1 MSAATLDCVT
11 HLGYQGRDIYLVGT
25 AHVSQRSVDDVGRI
39 IQEIQPD
46 TVCVEL
52 DAARHQALVDP
63 QRWRSLDIFQVIRER
78 RLTFL
83 LTSLVLSSYQ
93 RRLGAKLGVRP
104 GAEMLAAIEQAH
116 RVGAELVLADRDM
129 QATLRRTWA
138 ALSLL
143 DCVSLIGTLAG
154 SLFAKGEITE
164 EQVEALKDRDT
175 ISELVREFA
184 EVMPRLQR
192 PLIDERDRYLM
203 SSVREA
209 RGQRVVAV
217 VGAGHVG
224 GMVSYLHAEVDRKA
238 LSAIPPPTW
247 LRRFAPWFL
256 PVIFLLALWRAY
268 DGGGQ
273 DAVLGVLGGWVVAN
287 AACAAVFALLARAHP
302 LTALAAALATPLLVL
317 VPGTGG
323 GIAAAYVEAW
333 LRRPTLTDCEG
344 LSRVSSLADWKQN
357 RFTRVLTVSFVTT
370 LGCVIGAVAGVLWML
385 LAA

>member
-11 HLGYQGRDIYLVGT
+11 RLEYRGRDIYLVGT
-25 AHVSQRSVDDVGRI
+25 AHVSQRSVDDVGRV
-39 IQEIQPD
+39 IQEIRPD

-104 GAEMLAAIEQAH
+104 GAEMLAAIEQA
-116 RVGAELVLADRDM
+116 RGIGAELVLADRDM

-143 DCVSLIGTLAG
+143 DCVSLIGTLVG

-192 PLIDERDRYLM
+192 PLIDERDRFLM

-209 RGQRVVAV
+209 PGQRVVAV

-238 LSAIPPPTW
+238 LSEIPSPSW
-247 LRRFAPWFL
+247 LRRSAPWLLPLLFL
-256 PVIFLLALWRAY
+256 AALARAY
-268 DGGGQ
+268 DGGGR
-273 DAVLGVLGGWVVAN
+273 DAALSVLAGWVVAN
-287 AACAAVFALLARAHP
+287 AVFAAAFALLARAHP
-302 LTALAAALATPLLVL
+302 LTVLAAAVAAPVLVL
-317 VPGTGG
+317 VPGTGA

-333 LRRPTLTDCEG
+333 LRRPTLGDCEG

-357 RFTRVLTVSFVTT
+357 RFTRVLTVAFVTT
-370 LGCVIGAVAGVLWML
+370 VGSGIGAAAGAIWML